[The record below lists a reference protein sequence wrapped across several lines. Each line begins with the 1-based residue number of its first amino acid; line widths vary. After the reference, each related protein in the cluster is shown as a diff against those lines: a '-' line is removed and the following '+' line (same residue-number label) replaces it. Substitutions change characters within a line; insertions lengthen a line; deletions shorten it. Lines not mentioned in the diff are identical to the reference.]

1 MAIDRINN
9 PSIPIGLIVMVEVG
23 ILPHDDEL
31 VQVLRNHEKTSMVPQ
46 TKICDGV
53 FVKTTEAE
61 RQKAL
66 EEYRFGTFQFSKSEN
81 EVVNRY
87 FPEDKFCPHMAGV
100 IRYSDRSPK
109 PIKMHRDLNG
119 DASKMLLLVY
129 LENTKGGGELQL
141 GGNGEKPVPGRVI
154 DTRPT
159 DKGLVYVKFTADE
172 WHQALDIVQG
182 GTKLVVT
189 MAANPR

>member
-1 MAIDRINN
+1 
-9 PSIPIGLIVMVEVG
+9 MVEVG

-31 VQVLRNHEKTSMVPQ
+31 VRILREKEQTAMVPQ
-46 TKICDGV
+46 VKSCGGAI
-53 FVKTTEAE
+53 VKTTEEE

-66 EEYRFGTFQFSKSEN
+66 EGYFLGSFIFSRSEN
-81 EVVNRY
+81 EIVNRY
-87 FPEDKFCPHMAGV
+87 FPKDKYCPHTSAV
-100 IRYSDRSPK
+100 IRYSDHTPK
-109 PIKMHRDLNG
+109 PTKMHRDCNG
-119 DASKMLLLVY
+119 DASRILLLVY

-172 WHQALDIVQG
+172 WHQALDVAQG
-182 GTKLVVT
+182 GTKLVAT
-189 MAANPR
+189 MVASPR

>member
-1 MAIDRINN
+1 
-9 PSIPIGLIVMVEVG
+9 MVEVG
-23 ILPHDDEL
+23 LLPHDDEL
-31 VQVLRNHEKTSMVPQ
+31 VQVLRKKEKTAMVPQ

-53 FVKTTEAE
+53 FVKTTEEE

-66 EEYRFGTFQFSKSEN
+66 EEYHLGAFQFSGPEN
-81 EVVNRY
+81 EIINRY
-87 FPEDKFCPHMAGV
+87 FPEDKFCPHTSGV

-109 PIKMHRDLNG
+109 PIKMHRDQNG

-141 GGNGEKPVPGRVI
+141 GGNGEKPVPGQVI

-172 WHQALDIVQG
+172 WHQPLDIAQG

-189 MAANPR
+189 FVANPR